1 MIESAVIIFIA
12 VSMGAMFVTTTP
24 AAFLASSQY
33 NPPSREWRWENVTV
47 VVREFRLP
55 SRGAR
60 IDMISIRQDYYGI
73 TVQDIEENSIVEVHM
88 RQV

>member
-1 MIESAVIIFIA
+1 M
-12 VSMGAMFVTTTP
+12 
-24 AAFLASSQY
+24 
-33 NPPSREWRWENVTV
+33 TV